1 MGRPEFNLAEASAML
16 ETLSLTS
23 FFRGDYIIV
32 TRPGVQFNRHLEFWV
47 QVWDNL
53 TTRALQNQT

>member
-23 FFRGDYIIV
+23 FVRGDYIVV
-32 TRPGVQFNRHLEFWV
+32 TRLGVQLNRHL
-47 QVWDNL
+47 
-53 TTRALQNQT
+53 